1 MGITYVWED
10 DFPTEEEYKNAQKR
24 ASSVMKLMGGE
35 KQYVNK
41 EHYLNLTT
49 HESFVIKYRMT
60 YELSKLSIL
69 YPMTTNKEYLSGSV
83 YITVKE
89 VYNLTENRIITD
101 EYDIP
106 KRFIEDFQEDFEMKL
121 SKYFRIV
128 TDFEMIYEN
137 IN

>member
-35 KQYVNK
+35 KQYVN
-41 EHYLNLTT
+41 EGHYLNLTT
-49 HESFVIKYRMT
+49 HEPFVIKHRMT

-69 YPMTTNKEYLSGSV
+69 NPIGNIGFLSGSA

-89 VYNLTENRIITD
+89 IYNLTENRIITD
-101 EYDIP
+101 EYDVP
-106 KRFIEDFQEDFEMKL
+106 KRFIEEFQEDFEMKL